1 VLKTGGSFLVSDL
14 YARNENGIAGLRQ
27 LPPGTCIGSAISRN
41 EIEAKLAACGLEI
54 SVWQDCSERL
64 KEFPMCT
71 LSTAAAVDPFDL
83 IIAAGKAKLG
93 YYFLVARKA

>member
-1 VLKTGGSFLVSDL
+1 
-14 YARNENGIAGLRQ
+14 
-27 LPPGTCIGSAISRN
+27 
-41 EIEAKLAACGLEI
+41 
-54 SVWQDCSERL
+54 
-64 KEFPMCT
+64 MCT